1 MKKHCITRA
10 TRDDLLSVFTWSLR
24 CLATGIFPSRRH
36 DDRDWMPVDQK
47 RQRLSAK
54 QMPLRGILTE
64 IRGDWACVKEV
75 FRLPGWRDAAGCCWR
90 CSATNVTMRFCGTDA
105 PWRQERRDLWD
116 MHLRWRE
123 QGLQPSPVMGSP
135 FFQTRVFQIDWL
147 HCMDI
152 GVACDF

>member
-1 MKKHCITRA
+1 
-10 TRDDLLSVFTWSLR
+10 
-24 CLATGIFPSRRH
+24 
-36 DDRDWMPVDQK
+36 
-47 RQRLSAK
+47 
-54 QMPLRGILTE
+54 
-64 IRGDWACVKEV
+64 
-75 FRLPGWRDAAGCCWR
+75 
-90 CSATNVTMRFCGTDA
+90 MRFCGTDA

-116 MHLRWRE
+116 MRLRWRE